1 MPINEWGVSLPPNA
15 SYVRDVLKLIVT
27 TNQFD
32 LSYLQM
38 DAPKGAEN
46 ARAAEPPNDPLNH
59 LLFES
64 AIGAKDAGRRVA
76 DNWYVSELP
85 RNLPTFA
92 PGLLHAALQ
101 MEDGEKLRSRPALP
115 R

>member
-1 MPINEWGVSLPPNA
+1 MPINGWGVSLPPNA

-27 TNQFD
+27 TNQVD

-46 ARAAEPPNDPLNH
+46 ALAAEPPNDPLNR

-76 DNWYVSELP
+76 DNWCLSEVG
-85 RNLPTFA
+85 F
-92 PGLLHAALQ
+92 
-101 MEDGEKLRSRPALP
+101 
-115 R
+115 